1 MRKRTITFC
10 TGALGYGAVELAW
23 RGSTHWTML
32 LAGGLALLLIEGISD
47 GLRLPLALQAA
58 AAAAAITLLELA
70 AGLVCN
76 RLLGWQVWDY
86 SRQWGN
92 LWGQVCPLYS
102 LFWFALCLPWVWMF
116 RRTRRS

>member
-1 MRKRTITFC
+1 MRERAITFC

-76 RLLGWQVWDY
+76 QLLGWQVWDY

-102 LFWFALCLPWVWMF
+102 LFWFALCLPLVWMF

>member
-1 MRKRTITFC
+1 MRERAITFC

-58 AAAAAITLLELA
+58 TAAAAITLLELA